1 LDVLQRVNASTSLA
15 DRVAGLLTEEIL
27 SGRWPVGSKLPTEVR
42 LVEQLGVSRT
52 VIREAISRLRNAGL
66 VEPRQGSGVFVLKP
80 ATAPLDLAVDEAQTP
95 ETKIK
100 VLQIVEVR
108 RAVEGEAAGLAAE
121 RAAPADVEAMRAALV
136 TLDEAVAGGG
146 DGVDEDLAFH
156 RVIADA
162 SGNPVM
168 AATVRY
174 LGDVLRTGI
183 QVTRANE
190 ARRDDFIEQV
200 RTEHGAIVDAIEAGD
215 RKAARDAARRHM
227 RHAAR
232 RLQDADEGFWAETT
246 VDVETPDVET
256 P

>member
-1 LDVLQRVNASTSLA
+1 MLQRVNASTSLV

-27 SGRWPVGSKLPTEVR
+27 SGRLPVGSKLPTEVK

-80 ATAPLDLAVDEAQTP
+80 ATAPLDLAVDEAHTH
-95 ETKIK
+95 EAKAK

-121 RAAPADVEAMRAALV
+121 RATPSDVATMRAALV
-136 TLDEAVAGGG
+136 TLDEAVAAGG

-156 RVIADA
+156 RVIAD
-162 SGNPVM
+162 STENPVM
-168 AATVRY
+168 GATVRY
-174 LGDVLRTGI
+174 LGEVLRTGMR
-183 QVTRANE
+183 VTRANE
-190 ARRDDFIEQV
+190 ARRDDFMEQV
-200 RTEHGAIVDAIEAGD
+200 RSEHGAIVDAIDAGD

-227 RHAAR
+227 RQAAR
-232 RLQDADEGFWAETT
+232 RLQDADEKFWAEAT
-246 VDVETPDVET
+246 VAVDTP
-256 P
+256 